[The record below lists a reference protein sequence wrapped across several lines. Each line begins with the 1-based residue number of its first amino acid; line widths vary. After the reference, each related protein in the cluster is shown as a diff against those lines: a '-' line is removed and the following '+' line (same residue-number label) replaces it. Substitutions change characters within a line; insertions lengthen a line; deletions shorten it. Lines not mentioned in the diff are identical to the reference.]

1 MAFDL
6 PSISIFIPTFND
18 QSDLL
23 PCLESI
29 RRTDYPREKIEIV
42 IWDNASTDNTVQMV
56 QDRFREMKEEGW
68 LQLSLIQNDKNEG
81 SYVPYNLVFPKL
93 SQQTQ
98 YILGLD
104 ADIELASDTI
114 TALIEA
120 AQEDRAAVIGARS
133 VFYDYPERT
142 SHGAGFVNRWTA
154 SYGGKDTRERIKC
167 DYVIGCCWLLKKS
180 VFNELGGFDPEY
192 FINHWEVDY
201 CLRARSAGYNII
213 YEPKAVAK
221 HKIPIG
227 GTISKARLYYLYRNK
242 IILIKKLFPL
252 PQRWIAWN
260 FFALFSIPRSIFAS
274 IIRNKRLNFD
284 ELRFICKSFVDGF
297 SNIKGKTV

>member
-1 MAFDL
+1 MVSNP
-6 PSISIFIPTFND
+6 PSISIFIPTYND

-42 IWDNASTDNTVQMV
+42 IWDNASTDDTAQMV
-56 QDRFREMKEEGW
+56 QNRFREMKEEGW

-93 SQQTQ
+93 SQQTK

-120 AQEDRAAVIGARS
+120 AQEDRAAVVGARS

-142 SHGAGFVNRWTA
+142 SHGPGFVNRWTA
-154 SYGGKDTRERIKC
+154 SYDGEDRG
-167 DYVIGCCWLLKKS
+167 YGLNVITSSG
-180 VFNELGGFDPEY
+180 
-192 FINHWEVDY
+192 
-201 CLRARSAGYNII
+201 AAGY
-213 YEPKAVAK
+213 
-221 HKIPIG
+221 
-227 GTISKARLYYLYRNK
+227 
-242 IILIKKLFPL
+242 
-252 PQRWIAWN
+252 
-260 FFALFSIPRSIFAS
+260 
-274 IIRNKRLNFD
+274 
-284 ELRFICKSFVDGF
+284 
-297 SNIKGKTV
+297 